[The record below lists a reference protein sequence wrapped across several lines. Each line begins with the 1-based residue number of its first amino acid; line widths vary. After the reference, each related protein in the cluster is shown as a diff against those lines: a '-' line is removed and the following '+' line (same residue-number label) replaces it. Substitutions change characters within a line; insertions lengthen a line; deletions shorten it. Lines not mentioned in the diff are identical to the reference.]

1 VLKLF
6 FSLLL
11 VYKDETGV
19 RSWLKSLKFYV
30 WDNKINTLIVSIPAL
45 VYHIQNNLLYVSAS
59 HLDTAT
65 YHV

>member
-1 VLKLF
+1 MAKLVL
-6 FSLLL
+6 SLAL

-19 RSWLKSLKFYV
+19 QSWFNSIKKYV
-30 WDNKINTLIVSIPAL
+30 WDNKINTLIVSVPAL
-45 VYHIQNNLLYVSAS
+45 VYHIQNNLLYVAAT